1 MADELETC
9 IAAFF
14 RFKGKDVVT
23 EQEFKM
29 SVTLELKWMSM
40 KEAEA
45 LMNRCIATGLLAKSN
60 GYLKPAKD
68 LSSVP
73 VPIAYKPSE
82 DLEKLL
88 SGTVESKPEPKPAPA
103 PPSQPDVFAEMMDIA
118 AANGIQ
124 KGKFV
129 SECNAVKKRL
139 GVEIYVAGLLVLR
152 DSGIDIEKLKDR
164 VYTQVLGK

>member
-1 MADELETC
+1 MADELLTC

-14 RFKGKDVVT
+14 RIKGKDVVT

-40 KEAEA
+40 KEAEV
-45 LMNRCIATGLLAKSN
+45 LMKRCISTGLLVRSN
-60 GYLKPAKD
+60 GYLKSAQD

-82 DLEKLL
+82 DLKNLL
-88 SGTVESKPEPKPAPA
+88 SGTVESKPAPA
-103 PPSQPDVFAEMMDIA
+103 APSTPDIFGEMMEVA

-139 GVEIYVAGLLVLR
+139 GVEICVAGLLILR
-152 DSGIDIEKLKDR
+152 DSGVDIEEMKDR

>member
-9 IAAFF
+9 LAAFF

-23 EQEFKM
+23 DQEFKM
-29 SVTLELKWMSM
+29 SVALELKWMSM

-45 LMNRCIATGLLAKSN
+45 LMKRCISIGLLVKNN

-82 DLEKLL
+82 DIKKLL
-88 SGTVESKPEPKPAPA
+88 SGTVESEPSPAPSA
-103 PPSQPDVFAEMMDIA
+103 QKDVFAEMMDIA

-129 SECNAVKKRL
+129 SECNAVKRRL
-139 GVEIYVAGLLVLR
+139 GVEICVAGLLILR
-152 DSGIDIEKLKDR
+152 DSGVDIEKIKDR
-164 VYTQVLGK
+164 AYAQVLGK

>member
-9 IAAFF
+9 LAAFF

-29 SVTLELKWMSM
+29 SVALELKWMSM

-45 LMNRCIATGLLAKSN
+45 LIKRCVSSGLLVKNN
-60 GYLKPAKD
+60 GYLKPAND
-68 LSSVP
+68 LSSIP
-73 VPIAYKPSE
+73 VPIAYKPS
-82 DLEKLL
+82 DDIRKSL
-88 SGTVESKPEPKPAPA
+88 SGTVESKPAS
-103 PPSQPDVFAEMMDIA
+103 PPSAQLDVFAEMMELA

-129 SECNAVKKRL
+129 SECNAVKRKL
-139 GVEIYVAGLLVLR
+139 GVEICVAGLLILR
-152 DSGIDIEKLKDR
+152 DSGVDIGKVKDR
-164 VYTQVLGK
+164 AYAQVLGK

>member
-45 LMNRCIATGLLAKSN
+45 LMRKCIASGLMMKNN
-60 GYLKPAKD
+60 GYLKPARD

-73 VPIAYKPSE
+73 VPIAYKPS
-82 DLEKLL
+82 DDFEKLL
-88 SGTVESKPEPKPAPA
+88 SGTVESQPAPA
-103 PPSQPDVFAEMMDIA
+103 PAAPSAKPDIFSEMMDIA

-129 SECNAVKKRL
+129 SECNAVKRRL

-152 DSGIDIEKLKDR
+152 DSGVDIEKLKDR
-164 VYTQVLGK
+164 VYAQVLGN

>member
-14 RFKGKDVVT
+14 RIKGKDVVT

-40 KEAEA
+40 KEAEV
-45 LMNRCIATGLLAKSN
+45 LMRNCIASGLLVKSN
-60 GYLKPAKD
+60 GYLKSSKD

-73 VPIAYKPSE
+73 VPIAYKPSDE
-82 DLEKLL
+82 LKKIL
-88 SGTVESKPEPKPAPA
+88 SGTVESKPAPA
-103 PPSQPDVFAEMMDIA
+103 APSQPDLFGEMMELA

-139 GVEIYVAGLLVLR
+139 GVEISVAGLLILR
-152 DSGIDIEKLKDR
+152 DNGVDIGKLKDR
-164 VYTQVLGK
+164 VYTQVLGN